1 MPRTEGSSDSS
12 RSRLIHRSHCCAAP
26 AMRASGVME
35 VEHSECEVPTMVAP
49 IRAWLRHI
57 NTDVL
62 GEEHYKRQPRAPA
75 GSGAAM
81 EGTVECFQCQM
92 ISSFSFS
99 LTNPLSR
106 RRERSHCVG
115 HARGRA
121 LEAARR
127 PLSECSHGVQ
137 QHAQQRQKRHRG
149 PGGSGGVGGGI
160 DTDW

>member
-1 MPRTEGSSDSS
+1 
-12 RSRLIHRSHCCAAP
+12 
-26 AMRASGVME
+26 ME

-149 PGGSGGVGGGI
+149 PGGSGGVGGGGAS
-160 DTDW
+160 DTMYRYDWGCAIPHRRQA

>member
-1 MPRTEGSSDSS
+1 
-12 RSRLIHRSHCCAAP
+12 
-26 AMRASGVME
+26 ME

-149 PGGSGGVGGGI
+149 PGGSGGVGGGGAS
-160 DTDW
+160 DKSH